1 MFTVAKLLLALA
13 QLLSLGLNYARERDL
28 MNAGEEQAIAVL
40 LKTQA
45 DIIDK
50 ADKARAAAHA
60 ANSAVPTSSILPDDG
75 FRRD

>member
-1 MFTVAKLLLALA
+1 MFTMAKLLLALA
-13 QLLSLGLNYARERDL
+13 QLLSLGLTYARERDL
-28 MNAGEEQAIAVL
+28 MNAGEAQAIAVL

-45 DIIDK
+45 DIIDN

-60 ANSAVPTSSILPDDG
+60 ANNVIPPSSSLPDDG